1 MSASASLDAGAGSG
15 GSGGTNLTLVHLRRV
30 LAGMRGRRVGGA
42 IDIGLGE
49 EDEERPKK
57 KARVQQQQQQGEKE
71 GGQRQPEEDEGVM
84 TWQDKDDFELAQ
96 DELLED
102 DVAGEDSQAA
112 PQPAS
117 VSGEVVERPEE
128 VVAVDVA
135 DDAEKGSRVDK
146 EARKRDKKDRKAEK
160 KKKVAEEKRKRA

>member
-1 MSASASLDAGAGSG
+1 M
-15 GSGGTNLTLVHLRRV
+15 TLVHLRRV

-42 IDIGLGE
+42 IDMGLGVDE
-49 EDEERPKK
+49 EERPKK
-57 KARVQQQQQQGEKE
+57 RARVQDTQQQQ
-71 GGQRQPEEDEGVM
+71 EDEETTAEGAM

-102 DVAGEDSQAA
+102 DVAGEDHQAA

-117 VSGEVVERPEE
+117 GSGEVVERPEE

-135 DDAEKGSRVDK
+135 DGGAEKGSRVDK
-146 EARKRDKKDRKAEK
+146 EARKRDKKERKAEK
-160 KKKVAEEKRKRA
+160 KRKTAEEKRKRA